1 LIKEFYAE
9 GIIKATFFCG
19 ALNARR
25 AFTVSRMFLLGGRP
39 FLCAKEMGANYCNKF
54 FKLKQNIFR
63 L

>member
-25 AFTVSRMFLLGGRP
+25 AFTVSRMFLWGRP

-54 FKLKQNIFR
+54 FNLKRNIFR